1 MGITVEQEGNAD
13 RLSAPDVTPE
23 PIFRV
28 ASGFMAPK
36 HLFVANE
43 VGLFEELAE
52 GPATLDE
59 LARRSGVRRC
69 TLRMLADA
77 MVANYVPGGMI

>member
-1 MGITVEQEGNAD
+1 MNITVEQEGNTD
-13 RLSAPDVTPE
+13 RQPAPDVTPE
-23 PIFRV
+23 PTFRV
-28 ASGFMAPK
+28 ASRFMVAK

-59 LARRSGVRRC
+59 LAWRSGVRRR
-69 TLRMLADA
+69 TLRILADA
-77 MVANYVPGGMI
+77 MVAHYVPGGIV

>member
-1 MGITVEQEGNAD
+1 MDITVEQEGNTD
-13 RLSAPDVTPE
+13 RQPAPDVTPE

-28 ASGFMAPK
+28 ACGFMAAK

-59 LARRSGVRRC
+59 LARRSGVPQR
-69 TLRMLADA
+69 TLRISADA
-77 MVANYVPGGMI
+77 MVATYLLSGMV